1 MRHTIHPALLPT
13 LIAGLFA
20 PLPSLAADSD
30 ELAAIRAQIADMK
43 QAYEQ
48 RIAALEGKLAAAEA
62 KAAPSTA
69 TPTAAAAAPAPA
81 SPPRERGPSR
91 ASAFN
96 PEVSLILQGQYT
108 QMKNVAGRGITGF
121 WPEGGH
127 AHANGEVEAA
137 NRRGFSVDHSE
148 LVLSANIDPNW
159 RGQAI
164 LAMRDREVE
173 VEESWFQSLG
183 LGQGFGIKGGRFRS
197 GIGYL
202 NEQHPHMW
210 DFAGAPLMYTA
221 LFGEHASYIQDGVQA
236 KWLAPTPFFLEF
248 GAEAGRGAQF
258 PGSERNRNG
267 AGSNALFMHLGN
279 DIGDSHS
286 WRAGLSYLK
295 TATRQRLAEIHDA
308 NDVHGEAALNAG
320 SRTWIAD
327 FVWKWAP
334 NGNPKYRNFK
344 LQGEYFSRSES
355 GDIGCTPESAGLGE
369 ACTGARDSYRRRQN
383 GWYLQAGYQF
393 TPHWRAGL
401 RHEQLAA
408 NAARLGTLAAAE
420 LGNEN
425 ALFKDFTPKR
435 SSAMIDYSWSEY
447 ARVRLQYAQDKSM
460 QGLTDHQWTLQYIMS
475 LGAHGAHKF

>member
-1 MRHTIHPALLPT
+1 MRQTILSALVAGVFLPFPAL
-13 LIAGLFA
+13 
-20 PLPSLAADSD
+20 AAESAD
-30 ELAAIRAQIADMK
+30 LAAIRAQIAEMK

-48 RIAALEGKLAAAEA
+48 RIAALEGKLAAAERQ
-62 KAAPSTA
+62 
-69 TPTAAAAAPAPA
+69 AAPATAPVAATAASEPA
-81 SPPRERGPSR
+81 VRRSERGSSA

-121 WPEGGH
+121 WPAAGHGHGG
-127 AHANGEVEAA
+127 NEIEAA
-137 NRRGFSVDHSE
+137 NRRGFNVDHSE

-173 VEESWFQSLG
+173 VEEAWFQSLG
-183 LGQGFGIKGGRFRS
+183 LGNGFGVKGGRFRS

-202 NEQHPHMW
+202 NEQHPHQW
-210 DFAGAPLMYTA
+210 DFAGAPLMYSA
-221 LFGEHASYIQDGVQA
+221 LFGEHGSYVQDGVQA

-248 GAEAGRGAQF
+248 GAETGRGASF

-267 AGSNALFMHLGN
+267 AGSGAVFAHLGN
-279 DIGDSHS
+279 DLGDSHS

-295 TATRQRLAEIHDA
+295 SATRQRLAEVHDA
-308 NDVHGEAALNAG
+308 NDVHGEAGLNAG
-320 SRTWIAD
+320 SKTWIAD

-344 LQGEYFSRSES
+344 LQGEYFSRSEN
-355 GDIGCTPESAGLGE
+355 GDIGCTPETAGSGE
-369 ACTGARDSYRRRQN
+369 ACTGLRDSYRRRQE
-383 GWYLQAGYQF
+383 GWYLQAVYQF
-393 TPHWRAGL
+393 TPNWRAGL

-408 NAARLGTLAAAE
+408 NSARIGTLAAAE

-435 SSAMIDYSWSEY
+435 SSAMIDYSWSEFS
-447 ARVRLQYAQDKSM
+447 RVRLQYAQDKSM